1 MTDQTTGP
9 HSPVSLAPFTAF
21 DIPLPTIGSTPVAYA
36 ETLGEAYLSFA
47 KHKHRKKTGHYL
59 TPASIARFMAACSPY
74 SLPHMRVL
82 DPGSG
87 TGILT
92 ASVCEA
98 AARSEA
104 VQRLHVDAYETDPL
118 LSDLTHR
125 LLDHARAWLSHHGIA
140 LTFEVKKEDFVL
152 AYAAQPELKAAAH
165 EDNGKGRTSR
175 ADYDLVISNPPY
187 FKIRK
192 DDPRAS
198 ARAAVVHGQ
207 PNIYSLFMAISA
219 ELLSQSGALAFIVP
233 RSFASGPYFK
243 KFRDVFFRK
252 VSPSAIHLFE
262 SRKEVFKG
270 QTVLQENLIIKAQ
283 RCQGSGPGLEGK
295 VFISHSR
302 GASDIADSQRFPVSM
317 GSVIDLSSENKELS
331 IPLCESDLELIR
343 TIRSWPNTLHTLGL
357 AISTGPVVP
366 FRATQFLSHSEVDA
380 STVPLLWM
388 QNVRPMRADWPLNGK
403 KKAQRIRLA
412 PASAKLLVKDA
423 TYILLRRFSAKEEQ
437 RRLVAAPLLRGRLKA
452 DKVGLENHL
461 NYIHGISRT
470 IDAELAYGLSALFN
484 STLLDRYF
492 RISNG
497 NTQVSATE
505 LRAMPLPAEE
515 HIRAIGEVVQSQIE
529 SEPDILGLINS
540 LVAGALDVSPRL
552 CVAQGPANA

>member
-1 MTDQTTGP
+1 MRQQ
-9 HSPVSLAPFTAF
+9 
-21 DIPLPTIGSTPVAYA
+21 
-36 ETLGEAYLSFA
+36 
-47 KHKHRKKTGHYL
+47 
-59 TPASIARFMAACSPY
+59 PAA
-74 SLPHMRVL
+74 
-82 DPGSG
+82 
-87 TGILT
+87 
-92 ASVCEA
+92 
-98 AARSEA
+98 EA

-140 LTFEVKKEDFVL
+140 LTFEVKNEDFVL

-219 ELLSQSGALAFIVP
+219 ELLSESGALAFIVP

-243 KFRDVFFRK
+243 KFRELFFRK

-283 RCQGSGPGLEGK
+283 RCQGSGPGVEGK

-317 GSVIDLSSENKELS
+317 ASVIDLSSQNKELS

-366 FRATQFLSHSEVDA
+366 FRATQFLTHSEVDA
-380 STVPLLWM
+380 SAVPLLWM

-403 KKAQRIRLA
+403 KRHSGSDLH
-412 PASAKLLVKDA
+412 
-423 TYILLRRFSAKEEQ
+423 
-437 RRLVAAPLLRGRLKA
+437 RRL
-452 DKVGLENHL
+452 
-461 NYIHGISRT
+461 
-470 IDAELAYGLSALFN
+470 
-484 STLLDRYF
+484 
-492 RISNG
+492 
-497 NTQVSATE
+497 
-505 LRAMPLPAEE
+505 
-515 HIRAIGEVVQSQIE
+515 QS
-529 SEPDILGLINS
+529 
-540 LVAGALDVSPRL
+540 
-552 CVAQGPANA
+552 CW